1 MQCGYK
7 NKAVKDLKI
16 REWECPN
23 CHAIHDRDKNA
34 AKNILMA
41 GTYLRALTQPANGG
55 EPVRP
60 FFAGKVC

>member
-1 MQCGYK
+1 M
-7 NKAVKDLKI
+7 KDLKI

-41 GTYLRALTQPANGG
+41 GASAIGG
-55 EPVRP
+55 EPVPYGVQAQDALRSARFVDTRIP
-60 FFAGKVC
+60 RL